1 MNLDGRVAM
10 MLNKLGKYYTFKIRG
25 TPTVNDSFYKDETN
39 TFTEVSVKAVVFPAR
54 AYDVHS
60 HSLHLE
66 RSTGIEA
73 VGIIDVFV
81 DQTNCSIDVDDYIV
95 IGTKEYK
102 IKSKEIFGDAYYIF
116 EAHLE

>member
-1 MNLDGRVAM
+1 MNLDKKIAM
-10 MLNKLGKYYTFKIRG
+10 MLNKLGKNYTFYIRG
-25 TPTVNDSFYKDETN
+25 TPTVEDAFYKDETP
-39 TFTEVSVKAVVFPAR
+39 TFTTITVKAVVFPAR

-60 HSLHLE
+60 HNLHLE
-66 RSTGIEA
+66 RLTGIES

-81 DQTNCSIDVDDYIV
+81 NQTDCLIDVDDFIV
-95 IGTKEYK
+95 IESKEYK